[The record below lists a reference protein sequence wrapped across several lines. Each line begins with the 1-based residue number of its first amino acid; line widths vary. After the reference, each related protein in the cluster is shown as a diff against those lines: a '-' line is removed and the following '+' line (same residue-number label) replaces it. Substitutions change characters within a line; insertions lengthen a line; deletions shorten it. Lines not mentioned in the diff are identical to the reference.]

1 VGEPTTLNVEIRF
14 DREVSEE
21 MQALFAEVLAE
32 ELEFRDLRDGR
43 YQKPGWGIAT
53 ARVVE
58 VRREGTDP
66 IRVGELALYPASRR
80 VFVGDRE
87 VDVNAREW
95 SLLIALAADP
105 DVAISC
111 EEILARAFEAESS
124 ADKGTVAG
132 LLERLR
138 EKLADPR
145 YVCAVADGRWALTAT
160 PA

>member
-80 VFVGDRE
+80 VFV
-87 VDVNAREW
+87 
-95 SLLIALAADP
+95 
-105 DVAISC
+105 
-111 EEILARAFEAESS
+111 F
-124 ADKGTVAG
+124 
-132 LLERLR
+132 
-138 EKLADPR
+138 
-145 YVCAVADGRWALTAT
+145 
-160 PA
+160 